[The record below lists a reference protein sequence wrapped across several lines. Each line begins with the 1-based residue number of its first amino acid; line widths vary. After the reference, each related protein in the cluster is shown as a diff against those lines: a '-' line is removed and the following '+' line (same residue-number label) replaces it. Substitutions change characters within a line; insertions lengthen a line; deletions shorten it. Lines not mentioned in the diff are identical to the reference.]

1 MLQFLG
7 GCSKW
12 YVSVVFLTGQVLGN
26 WIVRGSGQMRE
37 ITNAWSWGFLG
48 VGIHKDI
55 SKVGTTSLMG
65 LPSGCGRT

>member
-1 MLQFLG
+1 MLLFLG

-12 YVSVVFLTGQVLGN
+12 YVSVVFLTGQILRN
-26 WIVRGSGQMRE
+26 WVVRGVGLMRE
-37 ITNAWSWGFLG
+37 ITNAWSLRLLG